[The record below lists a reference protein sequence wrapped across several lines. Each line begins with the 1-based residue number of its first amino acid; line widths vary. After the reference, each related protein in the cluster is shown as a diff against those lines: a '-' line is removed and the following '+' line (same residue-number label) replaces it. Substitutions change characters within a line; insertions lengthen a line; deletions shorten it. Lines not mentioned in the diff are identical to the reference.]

1 MRWSDTTWNGEN
13 WPEFNPSKIK
23 KSDAKKEK
31 SQIEMEQLERARE
44 VMPKIRRVL
53 ANVST
58 YMIGDDHEITDDWN
72 ITKEWVENVRTS
84 SCGMQVVASR

>member
-1 MRWSDTTWNGEN
+1 M
-13 WPEFNPSKIK
+13 
-23 KSDAKKEK
+23 
-31 SQIEMEQLERARE
+31 ERARE

-84 SCGMQVVASR
+84 SYGMQVVAR